1 MADEA
6 RVDILGGSATIA
18 AEEVM
23 TNEEMLREI
32 EALPLEAKR
41 NLQDFLA
48 FLRTRYKSSP
58 PPKPVRLPELT
69 KEKFV
74 GMWRDREDMRDSSAW
89 VRNVRRTHWG

>member
-1 MADEA
+1 MANEA
-6 RVDILGGSATIA
+6 CVDILGGSATIA

-32 EALPLEAKR
+32 EALPLEARR

-58 PPKPVRLPELT
+58 APKPAPLPELT

-74 GMWRDREDMRDSSAW
+74 GMWHDREEMRDSSAW
-89 VRNVRRTHWG
+89 VRNVRTTHWG